1 MKRTI
6 LAAVLLSTLASTAA
20 FADGGI
26 GLAGS
31 YQDQS
36 WIGASTKTRAQV
48 RAEIAAARRDGTLP
62 SLNKQSYPSLG
73 LEGRTQADRVAARE
87 AQHGVALARAGE

>member
-48 RAEIAAARRDGTLP
+48 RAEIAAARRDGSSPRSEASPTIAA
-62 SLNKQSYPSLG
+62 SIRATSSSS
-73 LEGRTQADRVAARE
+73 RVSR
-87 AQHGVALARAGE
+87 